1 MGIKRTASSRQLT
14 SKSAISIDFEAKN
27 AKKKQTNTFS
37 LCVFEPIPLFIG
49 IQNSHRK
56 MTSEFIENLGHTVID
71 LIKKESQVVKRSDE
85 K

>member
-27 AKKKQTNTFS
+27 AKKKTNTFS

-56 MTSEFIENLGHTVID
+56 MISEFIENLGHTVID

>member
-1 MGIKRTASSRQLT
+1 MQ
-14 SKSAISIDFEAKN
+14 
-27 AKKKQTNTFS
+27 KKTKTHTFS

>member
-14 SKSAISIDFEAKN
+14 SKSAISINFEAR
-27 AKKKQTNTFS
+27 THF
-37 LCVFEPIPLFIG
+37 LFVFFEPIPLFIG

-56 MTSEFIENLGHTVID
+56 MISEFIENLGHTVID